1 MSADSI
7 TEDKLSQKMIL
18 NIVKIQRLGKGLK
31 KNQKFCG
38 TARNKSSFEK
48 LITN

>member
-31 KNQKFCG
+31 KI
-38 TARNKSSFEK
+38 KSFVAQLE
-48 LITN
+48 TNHPLKN